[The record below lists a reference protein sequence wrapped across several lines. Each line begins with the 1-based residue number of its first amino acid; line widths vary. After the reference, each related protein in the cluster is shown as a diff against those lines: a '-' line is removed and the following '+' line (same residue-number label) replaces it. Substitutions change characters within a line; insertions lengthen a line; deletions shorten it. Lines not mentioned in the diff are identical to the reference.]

1 VGAGA
6 GAALRAPLVVNAF
19 AAEDLGV
26 PLRAGLAGFFAAGFA
41 VFFAG
46 SFGLLAVPFVVCA
59 AVGASRCQG
68 HRQDEGAG
76 APAVAG
82 ALAEAFV
89 VAFVGAFAALLRW
102 AAFAD
107 GAVVRVELLREAGP
121 LAGGAASARPQSHR
135 REEPSVVVDVAGFL
149 SGAAVAAVGVRCRA
163 IEAPSG

>member
-26 PLRAGLAGFFAAGFA
+26 PLRAGLAGFLAAGLA

-46 SFGLLAVPFVVCA
+46 SFALLVVPFAVCA

-68 HRQDEGAG
+68 HRQDEAAG
-76 APAVAG
+76 APVVAG
-82 ALAEAFV
+82 ALV

-121 LAGGAASARPQSHR
+121 LAGGSASARPQSHR
-135 REEPSVVVDVAGFL
+135 REPPSVVVDVAGFL

>member
-1 VGAGA
+1 
-6 GAALRAPLVVNAF
+6 VVNAF

-46 SFGLLAVPFVVCA
+46 SFALLAVPFVVCA

-68 HRQDEGAG
+68 HRQDETAG

-89 VAFVGAFAALLRW
+89 VAFVGAFAGAFAALLRW